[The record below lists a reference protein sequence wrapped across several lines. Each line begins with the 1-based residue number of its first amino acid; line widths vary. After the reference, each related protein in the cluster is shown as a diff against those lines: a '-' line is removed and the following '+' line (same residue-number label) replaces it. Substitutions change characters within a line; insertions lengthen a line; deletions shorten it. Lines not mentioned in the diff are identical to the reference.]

1 VALLFLLPQALLI
14 LVRGADA
21 PVQDSV
27 LLTDAAAGRLLQGID
42 PYGHDYID
50 AAALRRFWAPEIPVN
65 PLLAHY
71 PYPPGLILLAAP
83 LHAAGLGAAW
93 LWLPAFAAL
102 GLAAYLAAGRAGV
115 VAVTLNPLLLLDY
128 LSLLSD
134 VFFLAAALAAVGLA
148 LMSVQLG
155 FQLHDSGHRQ
165 MFNSPGKNAF
175 VGLFTADLLLGVS
188 YGWWVQKHNRHHGN
202 PNDVDLDPD
211 IKVGAIAYNDEQAQA
226 RRGAGRLAA
235 MYQAYLFFPLTT
247 FLAWSMH
254 VAGMSYLVKESSRYR
269 RLEFGLLAFHAVVY
283 LGAMVYFLGPWSALL
298 VVLIQKAV
306 GGAYMASVFAP
317 NHKGMPQTDSSSQL
331 DFVRTQV
338 LTARNVRGN
347 PITDLWYGSLNY
359 QIEHHLFPGM
369 PRVNMRRA
377 QPIIQA
383 FCAERGIDYHETSF
397 LDSYRELLGFL
408 NEIGAPLRAERA
420 RV

>member
-1 VALLFLLPQALLI
+1 MARNLSLATLIAAIADPALPPGVTSERDYAVLKRRIQDAGLMQKRPSYYALSIATNLLLWNLCLVVLFTIGSVWGQAITAVAL
-14 LVRGADA
+14 
-21 PVQDSV
+21 
-27 LLTDAAAGRLLQGID
+27 GI
-42 PYGHDYID
+42 
-50 AAALRRFWAPEIPVN
+50 V
-65 PLLAHY
+65 
-71 PYPPGLILLAAP
+71 
-83 LHAAGLGAAW
+83 
-93 LWLPAFAAL
+93 
-102 GLAAYLAAGRAGV
+102 
-115 VAVTLNPLLLLDY
+115 
-128 LSLLSD
+128 
-134 VFFLAAALAAVGLA
+134 
-148 LMSVQLG
+148 SVQLG

-165 MFNSPGKNAF
+165 MFASPGKNALI
-175 VGLFTADLLLGVS
+175 GLFTANLLLGVS

-283 LGAMVYFLGPWSALL
+283 LGAMVYFLGPWSALM